1 MRGTITRLSALL
13 TAVAIL
19 LIGHGLQLTLLPV
32 HAEGLGWSASAIGT
46 SGSAYFLGF
55 VVGCVLI
62 PPVVGRVGH
71 IRTFM
76 VMGALATVALLAA
89 GLLVTLPAWLV
100 FRFVT
105 GFALSGLYMVIESWL
120 VDVTPSNNRGTILAL
135 YTVICLLG
143 MSVGQAFLGMASPM
157 SLELFMAGAALIC
170 LAIIPVGLARVAAPH
185 PIPSARFSPAVLL
198 KASRVAIV
206 CAFAGGLV
214 TGAFWTLGPVL
225 ARAFGLDAVQVG
237 AMMGAGIIGGAVV
250 QIPVGRLSDR
260 TDRRLVIG
268 GLMAA
273 GALVALCGWF
283 LAGDDPIAL
292 SVIMF
297 LFGAATFCI
306 YAVCIAHASDNADIP
321 LVEIASGILI
331 MNSAGSI
338 AGPIVVALLMDRFGP
353 ESFFAYV
360 LVCLA
365 PAAVWV
371 FYRTAVVE
379 RSREHE
385 HASILPRTTQ
395 AIAELSP
402 SEPDVGTDTANG

>member
-1 MRGTITRLSALL
+1 MRGTITQLSALL

-32 HAEGLGWSASAIGT
+32 HAEGMGWSASAIGI

-55 VVGCVLI
+55 VAGCILI

-89 GLLVTLPAWLV
+89 GLLVAVPAWLV

-120 VDVTPSNNRGTILAL
+120 VDVTPPSHRGTTLAF
-135 YTVICLLG
+135 YTIICLLG
-143 MSVGQAFLGMASPM
+143 MSVGQAFLGFASPLG
-157 SLELFMAGAALIC
+157 LELFMAGAAIIC
-170 LAIIPVGLARVAAPH
+170 LAIVPVGLARVAAPH
-185 PIPSARFSPAVLL
+185 PIPSARFSPAVLI

-214 TGAFWTLGPVL
+214 TGAFWTLGPVV
-225 ARAFGLDAVQVG
+225 ARAFGLDAAQIG
-237 AMMGAGIIGGAVV
+237 GMMGAGIIGGTLA
-250 QIPVGRLSDR
+250 QLPVGRLSDR

-273 GALVALCGWF
+273 GALVALGGWYYAGQGSLP
-283 LAGDDPIAL
+283 LAI
-292 SVIMF
+292 IMF
-297 LFGAATFCI
+297 LFGASTFCI
-306 YAVCIAHASDNADIP
+306 YALCIAHASDNADIP

-338 AGPIVVALLMDRFGP
+338 LGPVVVALLMDRFGP

-360 LVCLA
+360 LACLA
-365 PAAVWV
+365 PAAAWV
-371 FYRTAVVE
+371 FYRVAAVE
-379 RSREHE
+379 GSREHE
-385 HASILPRTTQ
+385 HVSVLPRTTQ

-402 SEPDVGTDTANG
+402 DEPGTQPGDATE

>member
-1 MRGTITRLSALL
+1 VRGTITRLSALL
-13 TAVAIL
+13 AAVAIL

-32 HAEGLGWSASAIGT
+32 HAEGLGWSASAIGF

-89 GLLVTLPAWLV
+89 GLFVALPGWLI
-100 FRFVT
+100 FRFLT

-135 YTVICLLG
+135 YTVICLVG
-143 MSVGQAFLGMASPM
+143 MSVGQAFLGLASPF
-157 SLELFMAGAALIC
+157 SLELFMAGAAIMC
-170 LAIIPVGLARVAAPH
+170 LAIVPVGLARVAAPH
-185 PIPSARFSPAVLL
+185 PIPSA
-198 KASRVAIV
+198 
-206 CAFAGGLV
+206 
-214 TGAFWTLGPVL
+214 PVL
-225 ARAFGLDAVQVG
+225 ARAFGLEAAQVG
-237 AMMGAGIIGGAVV
+237 GMMGAGIIGGAVA
-250 QIPVGRLSDR
+250 QIPIGRLSDR

-273 GALVALCGWF
+273 GAL
-283 LAGDDPIAL
+283 IAL
-292 SVIMF
+292 GGWLFAGGGSLALAVIMF

-306 YAVCIAHASDNADIP
+306 YAVCIAHASDNADMP
-321 LVEIASGILI
+321 LVEIASSILI

-353 ESFFAYV
+353 QSFFAYV
-360 LVCLA
+360 LACLA
-365 PAAVWV
+365 PVAVWV
-371 FYRTAVVE
+371 FYRVAAVD

-402 SEPDVGTDTANG
+402 SEPDVGTETADG